1 MTPSPGSQA
10 RGWLWAVQGLV
21 TVAVVAL
28 VARSIGRNWAEFR
41 SLHAVLTIKPVWIA
55 GSALAVSASYA
66 MHIESWRQILLGW
79 GQRIA
84 FGAAARTW
92 SLANLGRYVPGK
104 VWSVA
109 GLVVLAQRAGVQMAP
124 AAASAFVSQALAVGT
139 GAAVVAAVTPHATS
153 PLRLAGA
160 GLAALATVG
169 VLTWAP
175 TARWLGRLASASAPL
190 EPLRPT
196 AVVRSA
202 TLTTLGWVTYGAAF
216 WLLARGLIADR
227 VVPFAVATGVFAL
240 GYILGWLAL
249 FAPGGVGVRELVFVS
264 LLTPWLGSGGA
275 LVVSLA
281 SRVLLTAMEAAAAV
295 VTLPLR
301 HRPQGST
308 SERA

>member
-1 MTPSPGSQA
+1 MTASPGSQA

-21 TVAVVAL
+21 TLAVVAF

-41 SLHAVLTIKPVWIA
+41 SLHAVLAIKPVWIA
-55 GSALAVSASYA
+55 GSALAVCASYV
-66 MHIESWRQILLGW
+66 MHIESWRQVLHGW
-79 GQRIA
+79 GQRIT
-84 FGAAARTW
+84 FGTAARTW

-109 GLVVLAQRAGVQMAP
+109 GLVVLAQRAGVQVAP

-139 GAAVVAAVTPHATS
+139 GAAV
-153 PLRLAGA
+153 
-160 GLAALATVG
+160 
-169 VLTWAP
+169 
-175 TARWLGRLASASAPL
+175 
-190 EPLRPT
+190 
-196 AVVRSA
+196 
-202 TLTTLGWVTYGAAF
+202 
-216 WLLARGLIADR
+216 
-227 VVPFAVATGVFAL
+227 VATGVFAL

-249 FAPGGVGVRELVFVS
+249 FAPGGVGVRELVFVG

-281 SRVLLTAMEAAAAV
+281 SRVLLTAMEATAAL

-308 SERA
+308 SARS

>member
-21 TVAVVAL
+21 TLAVVAL

-41 SLHAVLTIKPVWIA
+41 SLHAELTIKPVWIA
-55 GSALAVSASYA
+55 GSALAVCASYA
-66 MHIESWRQILLGW
+66 MHIESWRQILRGW

-109 GLVVLAQRAGVQMAP
+109 GLVVLAQRAGVQVAP

-153 PLRLAGA
+153 PLRLAA
-160 GLAALATVG
+160 AVLAALATVG

-175 TARWLGRLASASAPL
+175 TARWLGRFAGATAPL

-196 AVVRSA
+196 ALVVSA
-202 TLTTLGWVTYGAAF
+202 TLTALGWVTYGAAF

-227 VVPFAVATGVFAL
+227 VLPFAVATGVFAL

-249 FAPGGVGVRELVFVS
+249 FAPGGVGVRELVFVG
-264 LLTPWLGSGGA
+264 LLTPSLGSGGA
-275 LVVSLA
+275 LVLSLA
-281 SRVLLTAMEAAAAV
+281 SRVLLTTMEAAAAL

-308 SERA
+308 SERS